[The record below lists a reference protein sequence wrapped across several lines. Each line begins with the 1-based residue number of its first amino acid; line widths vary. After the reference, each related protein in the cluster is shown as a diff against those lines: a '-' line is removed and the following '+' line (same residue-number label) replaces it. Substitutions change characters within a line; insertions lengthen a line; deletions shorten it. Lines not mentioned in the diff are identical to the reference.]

1 MERTVYRSG
10 DMSITNV
17 GAFPGSDA
25 FLIITDE
32 KTALIDSGFSFAA
45 SIMLENIRSILRERE
60 LNFCLLTHSHY
71 DHASGSAYLKDVYPE
86 LKIVSGEYGAGILK
100 KPTAVK
106 VMREMNA
113 AVAPEYGITEF
124 EDKLSKLG
132 ADIIVHEGDV
142 ISLGKRTL
150 RCIESPGH
158 TRCSVS
164 FYMPEED
171 LLISSET
178 QGVYGGNELVS
189 PCCLVGYQ
197 MTMDYIERMRAMHPK
212 NLLIPHYKVLSGD
225 ESLGYIDNA
234 RRCNELMKELVCSEH
249 KKGSSYEEIFAK
261 YFEALCSP
269 ELLKIQPM
277 KALKLNASYM
287 IPMIIKECC

>member
-158 TRCSVS
+158 TQGAPFHFICRRR
-164 FYMPEED
+164 
-171 LLISSET
+171 ISS
-178 QGVYGGNELVS
+178 
-189 PCCLVGYQ
+189 
-197 MTMDYIERMRAMHPK
+197 
-212 NLLIPHYKVLSGD
+212 
-225 ESLGYIDNA
+225 
-234 RRCNELMKELVCSEH
+234 
-249 KKGSSYEEIFAK
+249 
-261 YFEALCSP
+261 
-269 ELLKIQPM
+269 
-277 KALKLNASYM
+277 
-287 IPMIIKECC
+287 